1 MQRICISI
9 RNAGYDVTLIGRE
22 LPYSKP
28 LNPKPFKQ
36 IRWKMLFNS
45 GKLFYLFF
53 NLRLFIHYL
62 FNKYHIIVA
71 NDLDTMA
78 AGFLAAKFKRIPLV
92 YDAHEYFPQLPE
104 VVHRPFTHWVWQTLE
119 KFTVPRTKYCYTI
132 NQSYANIFKKKYGKD
147 FQIFRNIARLEA
159 AEIPERKDKFI
170 LYQGAVNVGRGIE
183 QMIEAMQFLD
193 YKLVICGR
201 GDVFEKCQQLSKQ
214 FKVED
219 KVEFKGF
226 VPPEEL
232 RIITLQ
238 ASLGFTFFTNDGD
251 SYYYSLAN
259 RFFDY
264 FHNGVP
270 QLCMNYPEYAAI
282 NKQYKIAY
290 LVDDLSVPKIVEAVN
305 TVLKNPDYYNELAQN
320 CLKARV
326 SLSWQ
331 NEAKRLV
338 TFYDKI
344 AESL

>member
-1 MQRICISI
+1 MQRICTSI

-22 LPYSKP
+22 LSYSKP
-28 LNPKPFKQ
+28 LNPKSFNQ
-36 IRWKMLFNS
+36 IRWKMVFNK
-45 GKLFYLFF
+45 GKLFYLFY
-53 NLRLFIHYL
+53 NLRLLIHYL
-62 FNKYHIIVA
+62 TNKYHIIVA

-78 AGFLAAKFKRIPLV
+78 AGFLASKIKRVPLV

-119 KFTVPRTKYCYTI
+119 KITVPQTKYCYTI
-132 NQSYANIFKKKYGKD
+132 NQSYANIFKEKYDKD
-147 FQIFRNIARLEA
+147 FLIFRNIAQFKES
-159 AEIPERKDKFI
+159 EIPEKKEKFI

-201 GDVFEKCQQLSKQ
+201 GDVFEKCQQLAKQ
-214 FKVED
+214 FQVEN

-226 VPPEEL
+226 IPPEEL
-232 RIITLQ
+232 RKITLQ

-282 NKQYKIAY
+282 NKQYKVAH
-290 LVDDLSVPKIVEAVN
+290 LVGDLSIPKIVEAVKAVMGN
-305 TVLKNPDYYNELAQN
+305 EDYYNELSQN
-320 CLKARV
+320 CLTARTKIN
-326 SLSWQ
+326 WQ

-338 TFYDKI
+338 EFYDEI
-344 AESL
+344 AQTL